1 MHAAI
6 LCDALPIQAAH
17 LPANLGARQLRTT
30 LRAVT
35 APMTLRDME
44 MQAIHDAL
52 DRHAGNKSKAADE
65 LGVSLKTLYNKLNQA
80 AAQEQSAA

>member
-1 MHAAI
+1 
-6 LCDALPIQAAH
+6 
-17 LPANLGARQLRTT
+17 
-30 LRAVT
+30 
-35 APMTLRDME
+35 MTLRDME

-52 DRHAGNKSKAADE
+52 DRHAGNKSKAAEE